1 MSLLTKIN
9 VLRRAVTRGLTK
21 NIGNSANNYTIDP
34 SQKITITKVLISRPN
49 HRLGNL
55 LLITPLVQDVTNT
68 FPDCKIDLFVK
79 GGLAP
84 IVFQNYDNINNII
97 ELPKKPFKDL
107 IAYFKVWVKIKSEK
121 YDIVINVDKNSSS
134 GRLSAQFANAK
145 YKFFGE
151 EDETLRM
158 KHLDYDH
165 IAKFPIYEFR
175 SFLTKLGFPDN
186 HATLPPLDIKLTAA
200 ELLQGKSAVDALVP
214 NDKETICIFTYATA
228 DKCYSTT
235 WWEEFYA
242 GLKLEFS
249 NYNILEILPVENVS
263 QINFKATSFYSK
275 DVREIAAVVANT
287 KLFIG
292 ADSGIMHLASAGL
305 TPTVGLFSRP
315 NIAIYKPYHNNSIG
329 INTNIGTVKEWITNI
344 KTVLSVI
351 DSK

>member
-9 VLRRAVTRGLTK
+9 VMRRAITRGLTK
-21 NIGNSANNYTIDP
+21 NIGNSASNFAIDP
-34 SQKITITKVLISRPN
+34 SQKITIKKVLISRPN

-107 IAYFKVWVKIKSEK
+107 VAYFKVWVKIKSEK

-151 EDETLRM
+151 EDEILRM
-158 KHLDYDH
+158 KYPDYDH

-175 SFLTKLGFPDN
+175 SFLTKLGFTEN
-186 HATLPPLDIKLTAA
+186 HAALPPLDIKLTAT

-315 NIAIYKPYHNNSIG
+315 NIDIYKPYHNNSIG
-329 INTNIGTVKEWITNI
+329 INTNIGNTKDWIETINN
-344 KTVLSVI
+344 VLL
-351 DSK
+351 KQ